1 MNMNQSTGIYW
12 CVFCVVVLCYAT
24 EMQRQLG
31 NGPTLK
37 ELIIYWQHVYSI
49 RIKGLR

>member
-1 MNMNQSTGIYW
+1 MNMNQSIGIYW

-31 NGPTLK
+31 NRSYPQRAYNL
-37 ELIIYWQHVYSI
+37 LAACVFSLY
-49 RIKGLR
+49 